1 MSSIFCI
8 RILITK
14 NVCLVKYYIFNN
26 ICLIY
31 VRQLLIN
38 YYNSYNMIW
47 FLVETKINEVENDQ
61 NSILSADDSSSGYE
75 SFKAMK
81 DIDKYC
87 LKF

>member
-1 MSSIFCI
+1 
-8 RILITK
+8 
-14 NVCLVKYYIFNN
+14 
-26 ICLIY
+26 
-31 VRQLLIN
+31 
-38 YYNSYNMIW
+38 MIW

>member
-1 MSSIFCI
+1 M
-8 RILITK
+8 
-14 NVCLVKYYIFNN
+14 KYYIFNN
-26 ICLIY
+26 ICKIY
-31 VRQLLIN
+31 VTQSLIN
-38 YYNSYNMIW
+38 YYNNYNIIL
-47 FLVETKINEVENDQ
+47 FLVETKTNEVENDQ